1 MGFTQDFLTSRRNN
15 DDGSTRIGEHDRLWY
30 SSSDNTIRI
39 GDNVTPGG
47 IIVCGGGTG
56 DGNYVLPTA
65 STTVKGGVKIDGT
78 TITITNEV
86 ISGFDGNYNSLS
98 NKPVLFSGNYTDL
111 TNKPTLFSGSYND
124 LTDKPTLFSG
134 SYNDLTNKPVLF
146 SGNYNDLT
154 NKPTIPPGQVNSDW
168 NSTSGVSEIL
178 NKPTIPDITGI
189 TEVFAATSEPMGHAD
204 RTRSLIS
211 FDDASRTF
219 TISPVNSSYD
229 IWVKGTKWVIT
240 NSRSVTIPDTTGL
253 YYIYF
258 DSTGALQYKTTFFD
272 WPNDCMTAYVYWN
285 RLTGKAPYVAD
296 ERHGITLD
304 WQTHEYL
311 HRTRGAAIASGFT
324 ASNFIINGD
333 GSLNTHLQI
342 DISDGTFFDE
352 DLQVDIISTNTPTP
366 NTWEQ
371 DLTGPSKIPM
381 FYINSGGGWVMDP
394 ATNFPVKQG
403 ILPKY
408 NLYSGGNWTTPDI
421 DNNKFG
427 VSFIIATNNI
437 NYPVIGIIGQSSHAN
452 QGDAEAVNFTDLSLP
467 GFPVV
472 ELRQLYKLVFQCK
485 TSYTNT
491 VNARLTSVFD
501 LRSFSSTTSA
511 MATYT
516 DHGSLSGLL
525 DDDHPQYLLRTD
537 VSALNGPAFSVYRD
551 AVQTIPTD
559 VLTAMTWTAE
569 EYDTHNCVTSTR
581 FTPTVAGYYALVAT
595 VRIDGGIGT
604 GERMI
609 CIKKNGTEYR
619 RGMNSKG
626 TASVGDSWFQLDISC
641 QVYANGTG
649 DYFEVFVQQGA
660 GADRNTTSGQPFTA
674 FQGCMLRAA

>member
-1 MGFTQDFLTSRRNN
+1 
-15 DDGSTRIGEHDRLWY
+15 
-30 SSSDNTIRI
+30 
-39 GDNVTPGG
+39 
-47 IIVCGGGTG
+47 
-56 DGNYVLPTA
+56 
-65 STTVKGGVKIDGT
+65 
-78 TITITNEV
+78 
-86 ISGFDGNYNSLS
+86 
-98 NKPVLFSGNYTDL
+98 
-111 TNKPTLFSGSYND
+111 
-124 LTDKPTLFSG
+124 
-134 SYNDLTNKPVLF
+134 
-146 SGNYNDLT
+146 
-154 NKPTIPPGQVNSDW
+154 
-168 NSTSGVSEIL
+168 VSEIL
-178 NKPTIPDITGI
+178 NKPTIPDISGI
-189 TEVFAATSEPMGHAD
+189 TEVFAATGEPMGHAD
-204 RTRSLIS
+204 KTHSLIS
-211 FDDASRTF
+211 FDDANRTF

-229 IWVKGTKWVIT
+229 VWVKGTKWVIT
-240 NSRSVTIPDTTGL
+240 NARSVTIPDNTGL

-258 DSTGALQYKTTFFD
+258 DSNGTLQYNTTFFD

-285 RLTGKAPYVAD
+285 QLTGKAPYVAD

-311 HRTRGAAIASGFT
+311 HRTRGAAIASGFAAT
-324 ASNFIINGD
+324 NFIINGD
-333 GSLNTHLQI
+333 GSLNTHLQL

-352 DLQVDIISTNTPTP
+352 DLQVDVISTNTPTP

-394 ATNFPVKQG
+394 ATDFPVKQG
-403 ILPKY
+403 LLPKY

-427 VSFIIATNNI
+427 VSFIVATNNI
-437 NYPVIGIIGQSSHAN
+437 NYPVIGIIGQSAHAN
-452 QGDAEAVNFTDLSLP
+452 KGDAEAVNFTDLSLP

-491 VNARLTSVFD
+491 VNARLASIFD

-559 VLTAMTWTAE
+559 VLTAVTWTAE

-595 VRIDGGIGT
+595 VRIDGDIGT

-609 CIKKNGTEYR
+609 SIKKNGTEYR

-626 TASVGDSWFQLDISC
+626 TASVGDNWFQLDVSC
-641 QVYANGTG
+641 QVHANGTG
-649 DYFEVFVQQGA
+649 DYFEVFVQHGA
-660 GADRNTTSGQPFTA
+660 GVNRNTASGQALTA
-674 FQGCMLRAA
+674 FQGCMLRGA

>member
-56 DGNYVLPTA
+56 DGIYVLPTA

-78 TITITNEV
+78 SITINNEV

-98 NKPVLFSGNYTDL
+98 NKPVLFSGNYNDL
-111 TNKPTLFSGSYND
+111 TNKPV
-124 LTDKPTLFSG
+124 LFSG
-134 SYNDLTNKPVLF
+134 SYNDLTNKP
-146 SGNYNDLT
+146 
-154 NKPTIPPGQVNSDW
+154 TIPAAQVQSDW
-168 NSTSGVSEIL
+168 LATSGVAEIL
-178 NKPTIPDITGI
+178 NKPAIPDITGI
-189 TEVFAATSEPMGHAD
+189 TEVFAATGEPMGHAD
-204 RTRSLIS
+204 KTHSLIS

-219 TISPVNSSYD
+219 TISPVNSSFD

-240 NSRSVTIPDTTGL
+240 NSRSVTIPDNTGL

-258 DSTGALQYKTTFFD
+258 DATGTLHYKTTFFD

-285 RLTGKAPYVAD
+285 KLTGKAPYVAD

-333 GSLNTHLQI
+333 GSLNSHLQL
-342 DISDGTFFDE
+342 DIESGTFFDE
-352 DLQVDIISTNTPTP
+352 DLQVDVISTNTPVA
-366 NTWEQ
+366 NSWQQ
-371 DLTGPSKIPM
+371 DLAGPARIPM

-394 ATNFPVKQG
+394 ATDFPVKQG
-403 ILPKY
+403 LLPKY

-427 VSFIIATNNI
+427 VSFILATNNI

-491 VNARLTSVFD
+491 VHARLTSIFD

-559 VLTAMTWTAE
+559 VLTAMTWTVE

-641 QVYANGTG
+641 QVHANGTG

>member
-78 TITITNEV
+78 SITITNEV

-98 NKPVLFSGNYTDL
+98 NKPVLFSGNY
-111 TNKPTLFSGSYND
+111 
-124 LTDKPTLFSG
+124 
-134 SYNDLTNKPVLF
+134 NDLTNKP
-146 SGNYNDLT
+146 S
-154 NKPTIPPGQVNSDW
+154 IPAAQIRSDW
-168 NSTSGVSEIL
+168 NAIETDGVSFIL

-189 TEVFAATSEPMGHAD
+189 TEVFAATGEPMGHAD
-204 RTRSLIS
+204 KTHSLIS

-229 IWVKGTKWVIT
+229 VWVKGTKWVIT
-240 NSRSVTIPDTTGL
+240 NSRSVTIPDNTGL

-258 DSTGALQYKTTFFD
+258 DATGTLHYKTTFFD

-285 RLTGKAPYVAD
+285 KLTGKAPYVAD

-333 GSLNTHLQI
+333 GSLNSHLQL
-342 DISDGTFFDE
+342 DIESGTFFDE
-352 DLQVDIISTNTPTP
+352 DLQVDIISTNTPVA
-366 NTWEQ
+366 NSWQQ
-371 DLTGPSKIPM
+371 DLAGPARIPM
-381 FYINSGGGWVMDP
+381 FYINSGGGWVMDNP
-394 ATNFPVKQG
+394 TDFPVKQG
-403 ILPKY
+403 LLPKY

-427 VSFIIATNNI
+427 VSFILATNNI

-491 VNARLTSVFD
+491 VKARLASIFD

-551 AVQTIPTD
+551 AVQSIPTD

-641 QVYANGTG
+641 QVHANGTG

>member
-78 TITITNEV
+78 SITITNEV

-98 NKPVLFSGNYTDL
+98 NKPVLFSGNY
-111 TNKPTLFSGSYND
+111 
-124 LTDKPTLFSG
+124 
-134 SYNDLTNKPVLF
+134 NDLTNKP
-146 SGNYNDLT
+146 S
-154 NKPTIPPGQVNSDW
+154 IPAAQIRSDW
-168 NSTSGVSEIL
+168 NAIETDGVSFIL

-189 TEVFAATSEPMGHAD
+189 TAVFAATGEPMGHAD
-204 RTRSLIS
+204 KTHSLIS

-229 IWVKGTKWVIT
+229 VWVKGTKWVIT
-240 NSRSVTIPDTTGL
+240 NSRSVTIPDNTGL

-258 DSTGALQYKTTFFD
+258 DATGTLHYKTTFFD

-285 RLTGKAPYVAD
+285 KLTGKAPYVAD

-333 GSLNTHLQI
+333 GSLNSHLQL
-342 DISDGTFFDE
+342 DIESGTFFDE
-352 DLQVDIISTNTPTP
+352 DLQVDIISTNTPVA
-366 NTWEQ
+366 NSWQQ
-371 DLTGPSKIPM
+371 DLAGPARIPM
-381 FYINSGGGWVMDP
+381 FYINSGGGWVMDNP
-394 ATNFPVKQG
+394 TDFPVKQG
-403 ILPKY
+403 LLPKY

-427 VSFIIATNNI
+427 VSFILATNNI

-491 VNARLTSVFD
+491 VKARLASIFD
-501 LRSFSSTTSA
+501 LRSFSSTPSA

-551 AVQTIPTD
+551 AVQSIPTD

-641 QVYANGTG
+641 QVHANGTG